1 MLSVIQGSGWCF
13 CLPELKEGLYT
24 ALCVKGATNRDLCCW
39 TANRTFCFCKSVPL
53 TLQVSPPP
61 PFEWEF
67 WSQLETLLTEEMC
80 FFHTKKT
87 GLLCLHGCLKQHRYH
102 VHSHLSLSLHM
113 FLWYKKSKAMW
124 LPWRRTFFFPTTMLC
139 FFPFKPILS
148 IISTVFLF
156 RNTVEIADKM
166 CSERCRYS
174 IRLCTNWKF
183 GENLPT

>member
-80 FFHTKKT
+80 FFHAKKT

-113 FLWYKKSKAMW
+113 FLWYKKRKVKQCGSPEEQPFSFLQQCYA
-124 LPWRRTFFFPTTMLC
+124 FFLLSPFYQLFLLY
-139 FFPFKPILS
+139 FFS
-148 IISTVFLF
+148 
-156 RNTVEIADKM
+156 EIQ
-166 CSERCRYS
+166 
-174 IRLCTNWKF
+174 
-183 GENLPT
+183 